1 MKKMLEEP
9 TKQQVEFLANISSWR
24 WNPETNK
31 VILSSATNNNEYNVS
46 SLSLRS
52 VLNHIDDDDRE
63 FFLSVIRQL
72 IKTEHFPKLYVR
84 LLSDQAVKHVFINGK
99 IKFNIDSRSFSCYG
113 IIQDVSEARELSELL
128 KKQNKQLKD
137 IAWMQSH
144 EVRSE
149 VATILGLIELLTSN
163 NLSASEQNE
172 ILQGIKT
179 TGLKLDSTIK
189 KIDAQTF
196 ISER

>member
-52 VLNHIDDDDRE
+52 VLNHIDDDDME

-149 VATILGLIELLTSN
+149 VATILGLIELLTGN